1 MEIITYYHLFVQSFR
16 EQWQHKWDTIV
27 PIACFVA
34 PIAQCWCTAQ
44 TISDIKMN
52 RIIYNKLRT
61 FAPKKKKYKNWSK
74 SFGHL
79 NIKYNHDFSELVN
92 AQRIVLEELRAEEQQ
107 NALQTSYLFVKQ
119 IIIIVHSFIS
129 HSVRLQ
135 IHFVAV
141 ERQWNIEI
149 VNNFARVH
157 VLWSKSDDSMRK

>member
-1 MEIITYYHLFVQSFR
+1 MTAKMKHHRFHCLLCSMLPLLNADVLHRPLAILKWTESFIINYAHS
-16 EQWQHKWDTIV
+16 
-27 PIACFVA
+27 
-34 PIAQCWCTAQ
+34 
-44 TISDIKMN
+44 
-52 RIIYNKLRT
+52 
-61 FAPKKKKYKNWSK
+61 PKKIWSK

-79 NIKYNHDFSELVN
+79 NIKYYHDFSELVN

-129 HSVRLQ
+129 HSVCLL